1 MLYMVRMQVNLPPDM
16 SSDMAERI
24 KAKEKE
30 YSQGLQRSGKWV
42 HIWRVV
48 GQYAN
53 VSIFDARDHDELH
66 EMLSGLPLFPWMQID
81 VTPLARHPSA
91 I

>member
-1 MLYMVRMQVNLPPDM
+1 MVQMQVNLPPDM
-16 SSDMAERI
+16 SSEMAERV

-30 YSQGLQRSGKWV
+30 YSQSLQRSGKWV

-66 EMLSGLPLFPWMQID
+66 EMLSGLPLFPWMQIE
-81 VTPLARHPSA
+81 VTALARHPSA